1 MPEAM
6 QDNTYSVEED
16 DKELVIT
23 RGKAGKVID
32 TESAKELIINAIKT
46 GSNDVLTC
54 LLYTSTKY
62 IRIWNKSSNKRNNI
76 YC

>member
-32 TESAKELIINAIKT
+32 TENAKTLIIDAIKT
-46 GSNDVLTC
+46 GNQDVLTLKVDNAEC
-54 LLYTSTKY
+54 PEIDIEK
-62 IRIWNKSSNKRNNI
+62 I
-76 YC
+76 Y